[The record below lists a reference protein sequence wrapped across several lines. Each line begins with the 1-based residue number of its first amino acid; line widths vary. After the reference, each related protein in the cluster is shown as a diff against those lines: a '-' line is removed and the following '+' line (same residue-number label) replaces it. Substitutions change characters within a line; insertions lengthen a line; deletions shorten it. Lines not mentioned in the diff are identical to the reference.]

1 MTRRVR
7 ALLWLMSGIFCWLL
21 VPGFAQAATLSVNC
35 NAPAGQLR
43 TIGGALKLLDPSVP
57 NTINVSGSCNENVVV
72 QSFERLTLNAVN
84 GASITDASNFN
95 SPVVDFE
102 DSKGYLNGFTTNGGS
117 PGILCA
123 DSSQCRFQNNSFQG
137 GFPGVAVSGE
147 SIATFNGDT
156 IQGGGHGLHVT
167 HESFAFLVNATV
179 QNTQGGGIGIFVAWG
194 GTVAADPANILNNP
208 KYGVQVLDHGT
219 FHMQGGTISGNGA
232 SGVELEGA
240 SEVTFQSLSPI
251 TISGNGGN
259 GVQINE
265 LSFARFLGLPRGNA
279 SLTITGNA
287 PNDVQ
292 CNTATS
298 ATRGAT
304 TDIGG
309 GTTNCPN

>member
-1 MTRRVR
+1 MTRKVKV
-7 ALLWLMSGIFCWLL
+7 LVWLL
-21 VPGFAQAATLSVNC
+21 SGLCFWIFLPGSAQAATLNVNC
-35 NAPAGQLR
+35 NASAGQLH
-43 TIGGALKLLDPSVP
+43 TIAGALKLLDPSTP
-57 NTINVSGSCNENVVV
+57 NTINVSGSCNENVVI

-95 SPVVDFE
+95 SAVVDFE
-102 DSKGYLNGFTTNGGS
+102 DSKGYLNGFTITGGS
-117 PGILCA
+117 PGIICS
-123 DSSQCRFQNNSFQG
+123 DSSQCRFQNNTLQG

-147 SIATFNGDT
+147 SLATFNGDT
-156 IQGGGHGLHVT
+156 IQEGGVGLNVSHG
-167 HESFAFLVNATV
+167 SFAFLVNATI
-179 QNTQGGGIGIFVAWG
+179 QGGGVGILVHNG
-194 GTVAADPANILNNP
+194 GTVAARPANILNSRR
-208 KYGVQVLDHGT
+208 YGVQVLDHGT
-219 FHMQGGTISGNGA
+219 FHMAGGTISGNRA

-240 SEVTFQSLSPI
+240 GEATFQALSPI
-251 TISGNGGN
+251 TISGNAGN

-265 LSFARFLGLPRGNA
+265 LSFARFQGLPSGNA

-309 GTTNCPN
+309 GSTNCPN